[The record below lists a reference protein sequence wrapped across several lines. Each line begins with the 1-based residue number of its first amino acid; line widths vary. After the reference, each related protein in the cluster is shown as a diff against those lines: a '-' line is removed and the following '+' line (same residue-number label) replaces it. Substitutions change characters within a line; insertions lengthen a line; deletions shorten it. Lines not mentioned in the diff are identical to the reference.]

1 MAISLL
7 LAYWGQVDMVATLQT
22 SHHHL
27 LFPWLCYFSSAAHID
42 CILLSVTIFPNLID
56 SFDFYLIFATFGL
69 NVHNNIAPKPV
80 QLLWG
85 FLRLNFNY
93 QKRSKLGFL
102 EVFGPFSQQF
112 LIWDSATWF
121 TCISG
126 YLQECVKYGIR
137 SLILGPFLT
146 PNKAKIKSKVHF
158 SSILQYVSA
167 RFTWKLFLSLLGL
180 FPQGPYFQS
189 HFQLRI
195 EPK

>member
-56 SFDFYLIFATFGL
+56 SFDLYLIFATFGL

-93 QKRSKLGFL
+93 QKRSKLGFFGGFWAIFAT
-102 EVFGPFSQQF
+102 VFNLRQCNLVHMHIRVLTGVCKV
-112 LIWDSATWF
+112 WH
-121 TCISG
+121 
-126 YLQECVKYGIR
+126 QE
-137 SLILGPFLT
+137 
-146 PNKAKIKSKVHF
+146 
-158 SSILQYVSA
+158 
-167 RFTWKLFLSLLGL
+167 
-180 FPQGPYFQS
+180 PYFGAL
-189 HFQLRI
+189 FDP
-195 EPK
+195 E